1 MYYVFN
7 LLIYCTDV
15 DQHLKVMTE
24 GEIFWDELTKMAND
38 VSRVFDKQHSKET
51 GTSCAMDEGWW
62 AVVETYRWLNVFVL
76 VKIHL
81 HITHSHSA
89 DV

>member
-24 GEIFWDELTKMAND
+24 GEIF
-38 VSRVFDKQHSKET
+38 
-51 GTSCAMDEGWW
+51 
-62 AVVETYRWLNVFVL
+62 
-76 VKIHL
+76 
-81 HITHSHSA
+81 
-89 DV
+89 